1 VLQEAIASKVPN
13 LVEGLVAAKWQLTMT
28 GAGTGAHMQL
38 ASRIYEA
45 EDLEA
50 AVEFC
55 FQQRWT
61 DGLPVVP
68 PTRGAIERIL
78 AYLRRDPAEVVG
90 IVPPRNGIATI
101 EKIAINCAMAG
112 CKPEYVPLVI
122 AAVEAMLE
130 ERFNLNG
137 VQTTTHACAPLCMV
151 SGPAVKTLGFN
162 TKEGALGH
170 GCRAAATIGRA
181 IRLVLWNIGGGY
193 PGEPC
198 KNTLGH
204 PGYYSF
210 CVAEDA
216 DANPW
221 EALHVERGFKPQDTV
236 VTVSATTAPI
246 SVATGSGYGPASD
259 VLYLLADSIN
269 TLGSNNIT
277 GGDVVL
283 VLGPMTAKN
292 LVDAGLSKLQA
303 KQEIM
308 RLATR
313 PVREVKHRSSISET
327 SPHHWSHV
335 VDRNN
340 DDAPVP
346 WVRTAENLVILV
358 TGGWGSGAGFCALCS
373 GWGALGGLTVSK
385 RVEFPA

>member
-1 VLQEAIASKVPN
+1 
-13 LVEGLVAAKWQLTMT
+13 
-28 GAGTGAHMQL
+28 MQL
-38 ASRIYEA
+38 ASRIFEA

-50 AVEFC
+50 AIELC
-55 FQQRWT
+55 YQKKWT

-68 PTRGAIERIL
+68 PTRGAIEAVL
-78 AYLRRDPAEVVG
+78 AYLKRDPAEVIG
-90 IVPPRNGIATI
+90 IVPPRNGVATV

-112 CKPEYVPLVI
+112 CRPEYAPFVI

-137 VQTTTHACAPLCMV
+137 VQTTTHACAPLCMI
-151 SGPAVKTLGFN
+151 SGPAVKKLAFN

-170 GCRAAATIGRA
+170 GCRASATIGRA

-198 KNTLGH
+198 KTTLGH
-204 PGYYSF
+204 PGYFSF

-221 EALHVERGFKPQDTV
+221 EALHVERGFKADDTV
-236 VTVSATTAPI
+236 VTITATTAPMSI
-246 SVATGSGYGPASD
+246 ATGSGYSPAAD

-269 TLGSNNIT
+269 TLGSNNLT
-277 GGDVVL
+277 GGDLVL
-283 VLGPMTAKN
+283 VLGPMTAKS
-292 LVDAGLSKLQA
+292 LVEAGFTKLQV

-313 PVREVKHRSSISET
+313 PVNEVKHRRSISET
-327 SPHHWSHV
+327 SPHHWSKV
-335 VDRNN
+335 ADAN
-340 DDAPVP
+340 DDDAAVP
-346 WVRTAENLVILV
+346 WVRSAENLILVV
-358 TGGWGSGAGFCALCS
+358 TGGWGSGAGFCALCA
-373 GWGALGGLTVSK
+373 GWGSLGGVSVSK
-385 RVEFPA
+385 RVQIP